1 MIEPVLELLPENS
14 ERTKMATVP
23 LVKPTESPVGPVRT
37 DIMTA
42 SGQNSSEGQGAGS
55 NDPTIRR

>member
-1 MIEPVLELLPENS
+1 MIEPVLNMLPENS

-23 LVKPTESPVGPVRT
+23 LIEPTAAPTAPVRT
-37 DIMTA
+37 EIMTA
-42 SGQNSSEGQGAGS
+42 SGQNSTAGEGGGS